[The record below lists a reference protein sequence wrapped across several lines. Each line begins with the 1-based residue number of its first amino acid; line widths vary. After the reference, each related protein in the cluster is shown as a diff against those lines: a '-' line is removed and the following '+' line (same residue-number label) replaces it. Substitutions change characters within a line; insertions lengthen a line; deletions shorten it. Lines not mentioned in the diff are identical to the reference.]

1 MIFKKQR
8 MKLRKSIRNSNLPK
22 RMVRRART
30 RLKRI
35 EKEKLGMHLFQK
47 LKLRRNQRQQLLVK
61 NLMIK
66 KKINLRQPK
75 LLIQCQ
81 SKNQDLQLQHLCL
94 PKQNLSKLRSQ
105 HLPVIKLHQLRH
117 QPRKMRNQPLQKKLL
132 HQHKQNLLKPLL
144 LLLAPQSKTQRL
156 NQVQNLNQL
165 PHPNQIKS
173 LRKTSSSNLNQQASQ
188 SKHHQ
193 RSLRNQNKQHQLLQL
208 QQRPQQHQHLS
219 QHLYNLQQQVQLVQQ
234 QPSNQPQLPN
244 PSQLLP
250 QPLLPPKFNQWQ
262 LQHHLPPSRLS
273 QKHRLHRKQS
283 QMWIQLNWRMIILW
297 RSRMHR
303 L

>member
-8 MKLRKSIRNSNLPK
+8 MKLRKSIRNSNRPK

-66 KKINLRQPK
+66 KKINLRQLK

-81 SKNQDLQLQHLCL
+81 SKNQDLQLQHLRL
-94 PKQNLSKLRSQ
+94 LKQNLSKQNLSKQNLSKLRSQ

-117 QPRKMRNQPLQKKLL
+117 QPRKMRNQPIQKKLL
-132 HQHKQNLLKPLL
+132 HQYKQNLLKPLL

-193 RSLRNQNKQHQLLQL
+193 RSLRNQNKQHQFLQL

-219 QHLYNLQQQVQLVQQ
+219 QHLYHLQQQVQLVQQ

-244 PSQLLP
+244 PSQLL
-250 QPLLPPKFNQWQ
+250 LPPKFNQ
-262 LQHHLPPSRLS
+262 
-273 QKHRLHRKQS
+273 
-283 QMWIQLNWRMIILW
+283 
-297 RSRMHR
+297 
-303 L
+303 